1 MLLSFPK
8 ARMVSAAPKSSVTIF
23 LGLVGTFT
31 SPFAVLT
38 VTSLEADEEF
48 VVFELDCLLSL
59 QAASSTTAT
68 AAKRDR
74 SSVFVFFFIKIP
86 PKLIFI
92 GKYKLFYH

>member
-1 MLLSFPK
+1 MLLSLPK

-48 VVFELDCLLSL
+48 VVFELVCLLAP
-59 QAASSTTAT
+59 QAASSTTAI
-68 AAKRDR
+68 AVKRDR
-74 SSVFVFFFIKIP
+74 SSVFVFFFIRNP
-86 PKLIFI
+86 PKLI
-92 GKYKLFYH
+92 L

>member
-1 MLLSFPK
+1 MLLSLPK

-48 VVFELDCLLSL
+48 VVFELVYLLAP
-59 QAASSTTAT
+59 QAASSTTAI
-68 AAKRDR
+68 AVKRDR
-74 SSVFVFFFIKIP
+74 SSVFVFFFIRNP
-86 PKLIFI
+86 PKLI
-92 GKYKLFYH
+92 L